1 MANEIYHD
9 YDSASTLYAFVY
21 RQSDGYIYD
30 VGDTAFEAIGTWNDA
45 RADQCDIAM
54 TASGDFH
61 MGAFPAVAAGTYYVV
76 IRDQA
81 GANAAIADTPV
92 TSYRLGWDGA
102 AVVTD
107 YTLYVDIASVETYQ
121 KTTHNKYDE
130 T

>member
-81 GANAAIADTPV
+81 GANAAIADTPRK
-92 TSYRLGWDGA
+92 SYRLGVGRGGRCYGLH
-102 AVVTD
+102 AVCRYCIRRNLSED
-107 YTLYVDIASVETYQ
+107 HS
-121 KTTHNKYDE
+121 
-130 T
+130 